1 MDFSVCV
8 YNFGMGAY
16 FSIQEGILLQNLIR
30 KSQIP
35 NMSIYIDPLNDYNAP
50 DSKPKFTPQ
59 ISIYMAGKNKM
70 KNALSELPMARIGA
84 YLLSSGDNRPIKGEK
99 ELKEITARYF
109 INKKIIESASGG
121 FGIKTYF
128 VIQPIPLYKYNLSNH
143 IIYNKYPHLLNI
155 SVNGKLGYGIL
166 REQYDK
172 LDFNGRKN
180 IIWLADMQENKS
192 ESLYVDSDH
201 YPPAFSDEIAG
212 EIAKNIKG
220 HIPSS
225 QNARK

>member
-1 MDFSVCV
+1 MLRIPS
-8 YNFGMGAY
+8 
-16 FSIQEGILLQNLIR
+16 QNLLPSLAATWL
-30 KSQIP
+30 K
-35 NMSIYIDPLNDYNAP
+35 
-50 DSKPKFTPQ
+50 
-59 ISIYMAGKNKM
+59 KNKAI
-70 KNALSELPMARIGA
+70 NAFAELPIARIGA
-84 YLLSSGDNRPIKGEK
+84 YLLFSGDRRLIKGEK

-180 IIWLADMQENKS
+180 IIWLAGMQGNKS
-192 ESLYVDSDH
+192 ENLYVDSDH
-201 YPPAFSDEIAG
+201 YTPAFSDEIAG